1 MTNVSSSNSLGE
13 RVPKLRFPEFEG
25 EWDSELFSDLFTFL
39 SNNTLSRAELSETGN
54 IRNIHYGDILVKY
67 TDVINVDDEII
78 PFVSNDSEGKVR
90 CDMLRTGDVIIA
102 DTAEDDAVGKATE
115 IISHNNK
122 PIVSGLHTVPCRPN
136 RDFTSSF
143 LGYYINSN
151 VYHLQLYPYMQGIKV
166 TSISKANIGK
176 TIIHFPSRSEQKK
189 IVELFNLIEKKILI
203 QKKLLTCLK
212 LYKRGAIDAIYNQ
225 KICLKDKNGLS
236 YPKWLKTTIG
246 ELFDKRNE
254 RALGGEDLL
263 AVTINNGV
271 QKKENIDGK
280 DISSNDK
287 SNYKRVLI
295 NDIAY
300 NTMRMWQGASGVSQ
314 YCGIVSPAYTV
325 ITPKDRLLVDSNFY
339 AYYFKLPSMVN
350 MFEKYSQGLTSDTW
364 NLKYQQLSH
373 IPIFL
378 PSLEEQKRIVSF
390 LSNFDICIKKEK
402 DTLSQMTNIKKYL
415 LQQMFI

>member
-1 MTNVSSSNSLGE
+1 MANVSSSNSLGE
-13 RVPKLRFPEFEG
+13 NVPKLRFPGFEG
-25 EWDSELFSDLFTFL
+25 EWDLINISELLDFQNGINTDSDKYGSGIKYISVSDIL
-39 SNNTLSRAELSETGN
+39 NNPYILYDDIKGLVDIDNSILEHYKVE
-54 IRNIHYGDILVKY
+54 YGDIVFQRSSETFEDIGHANVYLDNSRPA
-67 TDVINVDDEII
+67 TFGGFVIRGKKKGSYI
-78 PFVSNDSEGKVR
+78 PFFFKN
-90 CDMLRTGDVIIA
+90 LL
-102 DTAEDDAVGKATE
+102 DTPYARKATTRMGAGAQ
-115 IISHNNK
+115 H
-122 PIVSGLHTVPCRPN
+122 
-136 RDFTSSF
+136 
-143 LGYYINSN
+143 Y
-151 VYHLQLYPYMQGIKV
+151 
-166 TSISKANIGK
+166 NIGQDGLSR
-176 TIIHFPSRSEQKK
+176 IALYFPKIAEQEKIANLFMILNKK
-189 IVELFNLIEKKILI
+189 IQLQKELIKS
-203 QKKLLTCLK
+203 LK
-212 LYKRGAIDAIYNQ
+212 LYKRGVIDAIYNQ

-236 YPKWLKTTIG
+236 YPKWSKTTIG
-246 ELFDKRNE
+246 ELFDERNE

-280 DISSNDK
+280 DISSDNK

-339 AYYFKLPSMVN
+339 AYYFKLPLMVN

-378 PSLEEQKRIVSF
+378 PSLEEQKRTVSF
-390 LSNFDICIKKEK
+390 LSNFDICTKKEN
-402 DTLSQMTNIKKYL
+402 DTLYQMTNVKKYL